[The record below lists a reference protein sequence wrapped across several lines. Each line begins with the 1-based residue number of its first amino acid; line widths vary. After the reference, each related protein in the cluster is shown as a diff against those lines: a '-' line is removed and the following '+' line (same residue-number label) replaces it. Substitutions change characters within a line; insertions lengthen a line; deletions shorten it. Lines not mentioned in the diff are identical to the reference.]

1 MLNKEFKFRFISKVN
16 VIFTRKATIFFIQ
29 PDSLGLVAL
38 YVATSI
44 PFISVVL
51 LPSVVDSVTL
61 VVSGFEALVAVLFA
75 SYIIWRARKV
85 IFLRNGN

>member
-1 MLNKEFKFRFISKVN
+1 
-16 VIFTRKATIFFIQ
+16 
-29 PDSLGLVAL
+29 VAL

-85 IFLRNGN
+85 IFLRNGNLNNQVMKYKIAVVYL